1 MNKKARS
8 FLLSL
13 LIPCIACV
21 IQWVFWDKFQ
31 PFIWLL
37 FYPAVFFSV
46 QIGDVGVATLFSV
59 FVR

>member
-1 MNKKARS
+1 
-8 FLLSL
+8 
-13 LIPCIACV
+13 V